1 MWRIRNKG
9 QLKAIDIVPPQ
20 LDDLKKMLKKAE
32 LRYIMGNDIVLGN
45 SDHKMPAKTRR

>member
-9 QLKAIDIVPPQ
+9 QLKAIDLVPPH

-32 LRYIMGNDIVLGN
+32 LKYIMGKDIVVGN
-45 SDHKMPAKTRR
+45 FNHETTAKIR